1 MTIGATDV
9 SLKKDGEKTNK
20 TETTSSGLV
29 QKGGVPVHVDPVLMN
44 PTGAENMTLG
54 LNMRIGPDEVSVK
67 KRPANKNFIQ
77 LAARNPVA
85 NPPLNN
91 WSVNQPAVPHDKGWA
106 ADADFN
112 QDMIVDGH
120 RVHYWNEGREL
131 NKYLRNAW

>member
-1 MTIGATDV
+1 MTIGSTDV
-9 SLKKDGEKTNK
+9 SLKKDGETKAENK
-20 TETTSSGLV
+20 TATASGLV
-29 QKGGVPVHVDPVLMN
+29 QKGKGGVPVHVDPVLMK

-67 KRPANKNFIQ
+67 KRPANKNLIQ

-106 ADADFN
+106 ADADF
-112 QDMIVDGH
+112 
-120 RVHYWNEGREL
+120 
-131 NKYLRNAW
+131 